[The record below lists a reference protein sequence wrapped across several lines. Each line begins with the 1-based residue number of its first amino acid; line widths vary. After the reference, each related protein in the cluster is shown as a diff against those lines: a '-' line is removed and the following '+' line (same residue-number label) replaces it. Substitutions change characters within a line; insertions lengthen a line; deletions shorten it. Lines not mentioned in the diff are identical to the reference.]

1 MTIALENID
10 FTDPKHEKD
19 MLFLLDHYAKDPMG
33 GGKPLAEDV
42 KKNLA
47 KALSKLPHAFAVI
60 AYADAEP
67 AGLITCF
74 DGFSTFACKPL
85 ISIHD
90 IIVHA
95 SFRGYGIS
103 QKLLEAVEGIARDKA
118 CCKITL
124 EVLEGNEI
132 AKNAY
137 RKFGFEGYELDPQM
151 GKAEFWEKSLKSQGS

>member
-1 MTIALENID
+1 MTIALENVD

-60 AYADAEP
+60 AYAGAEP

-74 DGFSTFACKPL
+74 EGFSTFACKPL

-103 QKLLEAVEGIARDKA
+103 QKLLEAVEGIAHEKA